1 MRTRFVGLLGAV
13 ALAAV
18 TGCSSSSHTA
28 TKTGATEPA
37 GAAATETAAAE
48 KAAAPFLQPA
58 TSLNIDTPLNA
69 APAKGTH
76 VFWLEGNNGGA
87 APITP
92 GFKAATAALGWSL
105 KILSY
110 DPADPKSASSALQ
123 QAVSQKAD
131 FIASSG
137 LEGALLGQGLEAAK
151 AAGIPVF
158 QIATLDDAGEKANGI
173 YAVVNRGAQIK
184 TNMAGMAAYTIADSK
199 ATAKVLNVTL
209 PDYKIL
215 ATAADDYRDA
225 LKSGCSA
232 CTYDQLGISLQEF
245 VSGGV
250 PSQVVS
256 YLQTHKDV
264 NYLMLSLGAL
274 STGVDQALQT
284 AGLSDRVK
292 IIGAAPALAN
302 VQGLID
308 RKENAWILLPEALQ
322 AWYVVDAM
330 ARYSEGMDL
339 KPIQTAD
346 LPVEI
351 WTSSNVPSPAHDYDG
366 PADYASAW
374 KALWHLT

>member
-1 MRTRFVGLLGAV
+1 MRTRHAGLLGAL

-18 TGCSSSSHTA
+18 TGCSSSS
-28 TKTGATEPA
+28 GATLPTS
-37 GAAATETAAAE
+37 GSPSGKAAQTAAAE
-48 KAAAPFLQPA
+48 KAAAPFLRPA
-58 TSLNIDTPLNA
+58 TSLNIDTPLKA
-69 APAKGTH
+69 VPARGKR

-92 GFKAATAALGWSL
+92 GFKAATAALGWTL
-105 KILSY
+105 KVLSY
-110 DPADPKSASSALQ
+110 DPADPQSASAALQ

-137 LEGALLGQGLEAAK
+137 LEAALLGEGLQAAK

-158 QIATLDDAGEKANGI
+158 QIATLDEAGEASNGI
-173 YAVVNRGAQIK
+173 YAVVNRSEQIRS
-184 TNMAGMAAYTIADSK
+184 NMAGMAAYTVADSG
-199 ATAKVLNVTL
+199 AAAKVLNVTL

-215 ATAADDYRDA
+215 ATAADDYKQA
-225 LKSGCSA
+225 LTTSCTG

-256 YLQTHKDV
+256 YLQTHPDV
-264 NYLMLSLGAL
+264 TYLMLSLGAL

-284 AGLSDRVK
+284 AGLKDRVK
-292 IIGAAPALAN
+292 VIGAAPALAN
-302 VQGLID
+302 VQGLIAG
-308 RKENAWILLPEALQ
+308 KESAWILLPEALQ

-351 WTSSNVPSPAHDYDG
+351 WTSTNVPKPAHEYDG
-366 PADYASAW
+366 PAGYAVTW
-374 KALWHLT
+374 KALWHVS

>member
-1 MRTRFVGLLGAV
+1 MRTRYVGFLAV
-13 ALAAV
+13 LTLAAAA
-18 TGCSSSSHTA
+18 GCSSSSSSPSKAAGT
-28 TKTGATEPA
+28 TGAT
-37 GAAATETAAAE
+37 ATQTAAAE
-48 KAAAPFLQPA
+48 RVAAPFLKPA
-58 TSLNIDTPLNA
+58 TDLNIDTPLTA
-69 APAKGTH
+69 VPAKGKR

-92 GFKAATAALGWSL
+92 GFKAATAALGWTL

-137 LEGALLGQGLEAAK
+137 LEAPLLGQGLEAAK

-158 QIATLDDAGEKANGI
+158 QIATLDDAGEKTNGI
-173 YAVVNRGAQIK
+173 YAVVNRSAQIK

-215 ATAADDYRDA
+215 ATAADDYKDA
-225 LKSGCSA
+225 LKSGCST
-232 CTYDQLGISLQEF
+232 CSYDQLGISLQEF

-256 YLQTHKDV
+256 YLQTHADV

-274 STGVDQALQT
+274 STGVDQALET
-284 AGLSDRVK
+284 AGLSKRVK

-308 RKENAWILLPEALQ
+308 KKESAWILLPEALQ

-351 WTSSNVPSPAHDYDG
+351 WTSSNVPTPAHDYDG
-366 PADYASAW
+366 PADYASTW
-374 KALWHLT
+374 KTLWHVA

>member
-1 MRTRFVGLLGAV
+1 LLA
-13 ALAAV
+13 ALALA
-18 TGCSSSSHTA
+18 TAAGCSSSSSSPSKTA
-28 TKTGATEPA
+28 ATGPA
-37 GAAATETAAAE
+37 GATETASAE
-48 KAAAPFLQPA
+48 KAAAPFLKPA
-58 TSLNIDTPLNA
+58 TSLNIDTPLTS
-69 APAKGTH
+69 APAKGKT

-92 GFKAATAALGWSL
+92 GFKAATKALGWNL

-137 LEGALLGQGLEAAK
+137 LEAPLLGQGLDAAK

-158 QIATLDDAGEKANGI
+158 QIATLDEAGEKTNGI
-173 YAVVNRGAQIK
+173 YAVVNRSQQIK
-184 TNMAGMAAYTIADSK
+184 TNMAGMAAYTIADSSAK
-199 ATAKVLNVTL
+199 AKVLNVTL

-225 LKSGCSA
+225 LKSGCST

-256 YLQTHKDV
+256 YLQTHADV

-274 STGVDQALQT
+274 STGVDQALET
-284 AGLSDRVK
+284 AGLSKRVK

-308 RKENAWILLPEALQ
+308 KKESAWILLPEALQ

-351 WTSSNVPSPAHDYDG
+351 WTDSNVPSPAHEYDG
-366 PADYASAW
+366 PADYASTW
-374 KALWHLT
+374 KALWHVT

>member
-1 MRTRFVGLLGAV
+1 MRTRHVALLGLL
-13 ALAAV
+13 ALAAA
-18 TGCSSSSHTA
+18 TGCTSSAADTTASSSSA
-28 TKTGATEPA
+28 PA
-37 GAAATETAAAE
+37 DKAGQTAAAE
-48 KAAAPFLQPA
+48 QAAAPFLKPA
-58 TSLNIDTPLNA
+58 PDLNIDTPLKE
-69 APAKGTH
+69 APAKGKR

-110 DPADPKSASSALQ
+110 DPADPKAASSALQ

-131 FIASSG
+131 FIPSSG
-137 LEGALLGQGLEAAK
+137 LQGPLLGQGLEAAK

-158 QIATLDDAGEKANGI
+158 QIATLDDAGEKTNGI
-173 YAVVNRGAQIK
+173 YAVVNRSQQIK
-184 TNMAGMAAYTIADSK
+184 TNMAGMAAYTIADSSAK
-199 ATAKVLNVTL
+199 AKVLNVTL

-225 LKSGCSA
+225 LKSGCST

-256 YLQTHKDV
+256 YLQTHSDV

-274 STGVDQALQT
+274 STGVDQALET
-284 AGLSDRVK
+284 AGLTKRVK

-308 RKENAWILLPEALQ
+308 NKESAWILLPEALQ

-339 KPIQTAD
+339 KPIQNAD

-351 WTSSNVPSPAHDYDG
+351 WTSTNVPKPAHEYDG
-366 PADYASAW
+366 PADYAATW
-374 KALWHLT
+374 KALWKV

>member
-1 MRTRFVGLLGAV
+1 MRTRHVGLLGV
-13 ALAAV
+13 LALAAV
-18 TGCSSSSHTA
+18 TGCGSSSGGTSASAAKSLGGTA
-28 TKTGATEPA
+28 TQ
-37 GAAATETAAAE
+37 TAAAE
-48 KAAAPFLQPA
+48 KASAPFLKPA
-58 TSLNIDTPLNA
+58 TSLNIDTPLKA
-69 APAKGTH
+69 APAKGKR

-92 GFKAATAALGWSL
+92 GFKAATAALGWTL
-105 KILSY
+105 KVLSY
-110 DPADPKSASSALQ
+110 DPADPQSASAAMQ

-137 LEGALLGQGLEAAK
+137 LEATLLGEGLQAAK
-151 AAGIPVF
+151 AAHIPVF
-158 QIATLDDAGEKANGI
+158 QIATLDDAGESANGI
-173 YAVVNRGAQIK
+173 YAVVNRSEQIK
-184 TNMAGMAAYTIADSK
+184 SNMAGMAAYTVADSG

-225 LKSGCSA
+225 LKQSCST

-256 YLQTHKDV
+256 YLQTHPDV

-274 STGVDQALQT
+274 STGVDQALDT
-284 AGLSDRVK
+284 AGLKKRVK
-292 IIGAAPALAN
+292 VIGAAPALAN
-302 VQGLID
+302 VQSLID
-308 RKENAWILLPEALQ
+308 GKESAWILLPEALQ

-351 WTSSNVPSPAHDYDG
+351 WTSTNVPKPAHEYDG
-366 PADYASAW
+366 PADYPATW
-374 KALWHLT
+374 KALWKV

>member
-1 MRTRFVGLLGAV
+1 MRTRHVALLGAL

-18 TGCSSSSHTA
+18 TGCSSTKSTASSSSTPVD
-28 TKTGATEPA
+28 KTSQA
-37 GAAATETAAAE
+37 AAAE
-48 KAAAPFLQPA
+48 RAAAPFLRPA
-58 TSLNIDTPLNA
+58 TGLDIDTPLKQ
-69 APAKGTH
+69 APATGKR

-92 GFKAATAALGWSL
+92 GFKAATAALGWTL
-105 KILSY
+105 KVLSY
-110 DPADPKSASSALQ
+110 DPADPQSASSALQ

-137 LEGALLGQGLEAAK
+137 LEAPLLGEGLQAAK
-151 AAGIPVF
+151 SAGIPVF
-158 QIATLDDAGEKANGI
+158 QIATLDKAGEKANGI
-173 YAVVNRGAQIK
+173 YAVVNRGEQIRS
-184 TNMAGMAAYTIADSK
+184 NMAGMAAYTVADSG
-199 ATAKVLNVTL
+199 ATANVLNVTL

-215 ATAADDYRDA
+215 ATAAADYRDS
-225 LKSGCSA
+225 LTKTCSA

-256 YLQTHKDV
+256 YLQTHPDV

-274 STGVDQALQT
+274 STGVDQALDT
-284 AGLSDRVK
+284 AGLKKRVK
-292 IIGAAPALAN
+292 IIGTAPALAN

-308 RKENAWILLPEALQ
+308 GKESAWILLPEALQ

-351 WTSSNVPSPAHDYDG
+351 WTGTNVPKPAHDYDG
-366 PADYASAW
+366 PAGYAATW
-374 KALWHLT
+374 KALWKV